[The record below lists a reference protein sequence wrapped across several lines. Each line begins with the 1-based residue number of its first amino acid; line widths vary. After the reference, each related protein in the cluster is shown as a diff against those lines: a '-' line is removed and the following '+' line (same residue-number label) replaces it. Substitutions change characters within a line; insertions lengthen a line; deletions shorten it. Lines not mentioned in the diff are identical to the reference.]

1 MNAVQEKRKTYLKG
15 IDSTVWEHPADRAAL
30 KALQNVPAL
39 DTVIKYVLS
48 PTVEKSIRLAT
59 LASAVK
65 VSDKQF
71 AKIHS
76 LHKEACRIL
85 DVEQPDL
92 FVAQNPVINAFAV
105 GWNRPFVVLNSSLVQ
120 SLDSEEILGVIGHE
134 LGHIKSGHML
144 YKTLLSLLIELSKF
158 ALQIPL
164 TGLALEAVIVALREW
179 DRKSELSS
187 DRAEALTTQN
197 PDTVIR
203 SLMKMTG
210 GNNLEE
216 MDLGEF
222 IKQAEEYQAADTIS
236 DNVHKFLNTIYR
248 THPFPVIRV
257 LELIN
262 WVRSGEYDNILRGNY
277 MHSQKKEQ
285 NGFKDF
291 KDATNAYKEE
301 FKKPMEGVVNEV
313 KDSVEDIAKKFKDSM
328 DSWKNRGKK

>member
-1 MNAVQEKRKTYLKG
+1 MTNAVQEKKKIYLKG
-15 IDSTVWEHPADRAAL
+15 IDSTAWEHPADRAAL

-39 DTVIKYVLS
+39 DTVIKSILS
-48 PTVEKSIRLAT
+48 PTAEKSIRLAT
-59 LASAVK
+59 LASSVK
-65 VSDKQF
+65 VSEKQF
-71 AKIHS
+71 SKIYS

-85 DVEQPDL
+85 DIEEPEL
-92 FVAQNPVINAFAV
+92 FITQNPVINAYAV
-105 GWNRPFVVLNSSLVQ
+105 GVDRPFVVLFSSLTQ
-120 SLDSEEILGVIGHE
+120 SLDNEEILGVIGHE

-144 YKTLLSLLIELSKF
+144 YKTLLNLLIELSKF
-158 ALQIPL
+158 AFQIPL
-164 TGLALEAVIVALREW
+164 TGLALQAVIVALREW
-179 DRKSELSS
+179 DRKSELSA

-236 DNVHKFLNTIYR
+236 DNIHKFMNTIYR

-262 WVRSGEYDNILRGNY
+262 WVRSGEYDAILRGNY
-277 MHSQKKEQ
+277 TNFKKER
-285 NGFKDF
+285 NGFGDF
-291 KDATNAYKEE
+291 KDAANAYKEE
-301 FKKPMEGVVNEV
+301 FKRPMEGVVNEV
-313 KDSVEDIAKKFKDSM
+313 KDSVEDITKKIKDGF
-328 DSWKNRGKK
+328 DKWKGK